1 MLYVDSNVFIYPA
14 LYQAASDR
22 YAKAA
27 KEKLTE
33 IAAGRLNTSTCWLT
47 WDEVVWVVRK
57 SIGFKEANRQGRAL
71 LDLPNLQFLD
81 IDQRVLSGAQDL
93 LDAYELKPRDAI
105 HAASAIVNGIDEILS
120 DDADFDVVKELRR
133 VPLL

>member
-14 LYQAASDR
+14 LYEAATDR

-27 KEKLTE
+27 KQELRE
-33 IAAGRLNTSTCWLT
+33 IASGRLNASTCWLT

-57 SIGFKEANRQGRAL
+57 TVGPKEASHQGRAL

-81 IDQRVLSGAQDL
+81 IDQRILSSAQDL
-93 LDAYELKPRDAI
+93 LDSYELTPRDAI
-105 HAASAIVNGIDEILS
+105 HAATAIVNGIEEILS
-120 DDADFDVVKELRR
+120 DDVDFDVVKELRR